1 MQVGNRN
8 FGLLQSVLLILSL
21 LHACQVTGTVA
32 FEAGI
37 MIEATVLW
45 IVCHIIAHYCNQF
58 GWKCQILHSFE
69 ILDSSERS

>member
-1 MQVGNRN
+1 MPGDWN
-8 FGLLQSVLLILSL
+8 
-21 LHACQVTGTVA
+21 CT

-45 IVCHIIAHYCNQF
+45 IVCHIIVQYCNQF